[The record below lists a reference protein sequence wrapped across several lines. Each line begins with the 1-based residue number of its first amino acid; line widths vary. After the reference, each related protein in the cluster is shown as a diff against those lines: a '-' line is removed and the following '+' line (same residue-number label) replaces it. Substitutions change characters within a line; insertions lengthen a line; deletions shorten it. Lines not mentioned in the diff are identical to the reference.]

1 MHAASVQLFGVKHSQ
16 PIVVVHVQ
24 HADPFLRDADLAHA
38 FLGNLLQRFP
48 VAGAEIDEMLV
59 DILGDRLQ
67 ATHRGRKADHGRGWV
82 YWFLAGKFPGQG
94 FGRRDDLAE
103 EASDRVERFHR
114 GSVPYVETSC
124 KDFYSEP
131 SSWCAIK
138 TAVIC

>member
-59 DILGDRLQ
+59 DILGNRLQ
-67 ATHRGRKADHGRGWV
+67 ATRRGRKADHGRGWV
-82 YWFLAGKFPGQG
+82 YWFLAGKFPGQA
-94 FGRRDDLAE
+94 FGRRDDSAE

-124 KDFYSEP
+124 KDFYSER
-131 SSWCAIK
+131 SSWGAIK
-138 TAVIC
+138 TAVIF

>member
-1 MHAASVQLFGVKHSQ
+1 MKHSQ

-131 SSWCAIK
+131 SSWRAIK